1 MSSLFLYS
9 RLWWFVQVS
18 VVSTTRRYFWRLYA
32 MATNCVL
39 SRSRI
44 YFSHS
49 HVSFLCGF
57 CVEKWTRNVNDAIA
71 RKYPYFWAYIKI
83 WNYCSFE
90 EVVIKIE
97 LTYSNGSIW
106 PRGPPPPIFCFP
118 HELEKRFRFVI
129 FFSGYYIL
137 NTFSEQL
144 GVQVSESSK
153 VLKTFSDS
161 PDRIYYIQ
169 HSNKFHWN
177 WKCSYC
183 KRLTH
188 WMDSVETI
196 SYSKIVALNQ
206 LSTFFCHF
214 CWRPI
219 LSWVFFESNSQ
230 LVYIVY

>member
-1 MSSLFLYS
+1 MDEECK
-9 RLWWFVQVS
+9 
-18 VVSTTRRYFWRLYA
+18 RRYCKKMSLLLSIHKDLELLLLWRSGKI
-32 MATNCVL
+32 N
-39 SRSRI
+39 RI
-44 YFSHS
+44 DIFEWINMTS
-49 HVSFLCGF
+49 G
-57 CVEKWTRNVNDAIA
+57 AA
-71 RKYPYFWAYIKI
+71 PAYILFPGWAWEKI
-83 WNYCSFE
+83 SLRNF
-90 EVVIKIE
+90 
-97 LTYSNGSIW
+97 
-106 PRGPPPPIFCFP
+106 
-118 HELEKRFRFVI
+118 

-137 NTFSEQL
+137 NTFSKQL

-153 VLKTFSDS
+153 VLKTFSES

-188 WMDSVETI
+188 LMDSVETI